1 MRALT
6 VNPRPRMLT
15 ALPCLILALAFLMPG
30 DDAYRTWPGHGD
42 AVKLCFVSKSHPTRE
57 HTIDIPRRIADRL
70 ISHTLSYKGPC
81 ASYGD
86 SAPLGRATATAYSQT
101 DKSGKP
107 RTIGLVFADSSLMS
121 LPHDPPTDGKYCYDK
136 DDDGHVDPMQECSN
150 GYGSMLN
157 LSHKF
162 RRSVDTPFTYLLL
175 NWNPMGHMPPGV
187 YDKPHFDVHFY
198 MNENSERLRIRT
210 GPCGELVNCDDYQLG
225 KKLPAQRYYP
235 AKYQDT
241 DAVAPAM
248 GNHLINTDGPEF
260 NGRPFTHTW
269 IFGSW
274 DRKITYYEPMVTK
287 KWYDELRTGERSD
300 GCFSIPRAD
309 AVRKSGWYPTKYCM
323 KHRANRH
330 ELTTSLENFE
340 YRTGS

>member
-1 MRALT
+1 MRPSIAK
-6 VNPRPRMLT
+6 PRRRLFT
-15 ALPCLILALAFLMPG
+15 ALPCLILVLAFLMPS
-30 DDAYRTWPGHGD
+30 DNAYAASPGHGD
-42 AVKLCFVSKSHPTRE
+42 TIKLCFVLKRHAGRE
-57 HTIDIPRRIADRL
+57 HTINVPQRIADRL

-86 SAPLGRATATAYSQT
+86 SAPLGKGTATAYSQT
-101 DKSGKP
+101 YESGKP
-107 RTIGLVFADSSLMS
+107 LAVGLIFADVSLAG
-121 LPHDPPTDGKYCYDK
+121 LPKDPPTDGKYCYDK
-136 DDDGHVDPMQECSN
+136 DGDGDVDPMMECSN

-157 LSHKF
+157 FSHKF
-162 RRSVDTPFTYLLL
+162 RSSVDTPFTYLLL

-198 MNENSERLRIRT
+198 MNENSERLGIRT
-210 GPCGELVNCDDYQLG
+210 GPCGELVNCDDYKLG
-225 KKLPAQRYYP
+225 KNLPAHRYYP
-235 AKYQDT
+235 PGYQDT

-260 NGRPFTHTW
+260 HGKPFTHTW

-274 DRKITYYEPMVTK
+274 DSEITYYEPMITK
-287 KWYDELRTGERSD
+287 QWYDDLRTGERPN
-300 GCFSIPRAD
+300 GCFTIPRPD

-323 KHRANRH
+323 KRRDNRH

-340 YRTGS
+340 YRMAS